1 MKLGSSIRR
10 RRKGRREGRKTGGR
24 RGEKGRFSAFL
35 EKVGGRRL
43 LRLALLLAF
52 LGLGAGYLFS
62 TRVLFPAPPPPGDL
76 VRVPDLRGMDLDD
89 AGSLLAER
97 DLALGRV
104 DSLRHPTAV
113 PGEVLGQSPL
123 AGQLH
128 LVGDTVR
135 LAVSTGPEER
145 PVPDV
150 LRLRGDRAATVLE
163 ASGFQVV
170 VDSVES
176 TAPRGNV
183 VGLEPEPGTPAVLP
197 REVHLE
203 VSQGP
208 PLLEM
213 PLLLG
218 LQEEQ
223 ARSILDSLGLVV
235 GDVSTRFRFGRDQ
248 GLVVEQEPPAATM
261 IQQGSAVSLV
271 VGRRGR

>member
-1 MKLGSSIRR
+1 
-10 RRKGRREGRKTGGR
+10 
-24 RGEKGRFSAFL
+24 
-35 EKVGGRRL
+35 
-43 LRLALLLAF
+43 
-52 LGLGAGYLFS
+52 
-62 TRVLFPAPPPPGDL
+62 
-76 VRVPDLRGMDLDD
+76 MDLDD